1 MNDKFDSENGEVV
14 YQRDV
19 AQAADAPE
27 FKPGAT
33 PHTQLGKETL
43 NANIA
48 WDGVVDEIVKAN
60 YTLETLAT
68 EVGISV
74 KNIQNI
80 LQKNYDDLSFRIG
93 ARILR
98 VHSQLFPEIY
108 A

>member
-1 MNDKFDSENGEVV
+1 MNDKFDSENGDVI
-14 YQRDV
+14 YQRDA

-48 WDGVVDEIVKAN
+48 WDGVIEEIIKAD
-60 YTLETLAT
+60 YTLEKLAA
-68 EVGISV
+68 EVGLGV
-74 KNIQNI
+74 KNLQNI

-98 VHSQLFPEIY
+98 VHSQLFPALY